1 MAVRAGTVGSVAD
14 EVRIGAFLLAA
25 RFPGCDDG
33 EVLSAA
39 VETAV
44 AAEQA
49 GFDDVWIAEHHF
61 MSYGVCPSATTLAA
75 YVLGRT
81 ERIEVGTAVSVLSSQ
96 HPVALAEQAALL
108 DRVSGGRFRLGV
120 GRGGPWVDLEVFGTG
135 LDRFENGFVESL
147 DLLIAALT
155 QERVSAKGA
164 AFRFREVEMVP
175 RPGRPMRPVVAS
187 TSPGTVQ
194 VAAAR
199 GLPMLLGMH
208 IGDPDKAALVESYAG
223 TAVAHGHDL
232 TRIPH
237 VAAGIAY
244 VADTTSEAV
253 AAMKESLPRW
263 LEPGLAGYRPVDG
276 RTYLPRDAR
285 DYADLLCRLHPV
297 GSPAHCAR
305 TMLATIE
312 RTGIRHLILLVEGA
326 GDPALTRRN
335 IARLGAEVLPL
346 VRACPVPPNKSGDG

>member
-1 MAVRAGTVGSVAD
+1 MAD
-14 EVRIGAFLLAA
+14 EVRIGVFLPVAG
-25 RFPGCDDG
+25 FPGSDHG
-33 EVLSAA
+33 EVLTAA
-39 VETAV
+39 VEAAVTA
-44 AAEQA
+44 ERA

-61 MSYGVCPSATTLAA
+61 MPYGLCPSATTLAA

-81 ERIEVGTAVSVLSSQ
+81 ERIVVGTAVSVLSTQ

-108 DRVSGGRFRLGV
+108 DQVSGGRFRLGV

-155 QERVSAKGA
+155 RERVSAKGA
-164 AFRFREVEMVP
+164 TFSFREVEMVP
-175 RPGRPMRPVVAS
+175 RPGRPVRPMVAS

-208 IGDPDKAALVESYAG
+208 IGDPGKAALMEGYAG

-232 TRIPH
+232 TGIPH

-263 LEPGLAGYRPVDG
+263 LAPGLAGYRTVDD
-276 RTYLPRDAR
+276 RPYLPRDAD

-297 GSPAHCAR
+297 GSPGDCAA

-312 RTGIRHLILLVEGA
+312 RTGIRHLILMVEGA
-326 GDPALTRRN
+326 GDPALTRLN
-335 IARLGAEVLPL
+335 VARLGAEVLPV
-346 VRACPVPPNKSGDG
+346 VRASN